1 MQRNDIEDPPAIEN
15 PCLNDK
21 NLSEGEKK
29 EPNIIDGETIQSN
42 IYCNIAWDKET

>member
-1 MQRNDIEDPPAIEN
+1 MQRNDLGDPPAIEN

-42 IYCNIAWDKET
+42 IYCNIVREIET